1 VPVLPGQ
8 LPLPF
13 AAHRPCAQPGAEPD
27 PAEVSEAGPAA
38 TGGTAPATSAPD
50 AAPHDDQE
58 QDTPL
63 PVPVPVPGRAPVP
76 GELLKPA
83 VAAVLGGL
91 GALPDA
97 LTRARAATAALFEL
111 ETARLAVV
119 ALRRTAVVATGL
131 SARELAAELGLSVGA
146 ACDLR
151 ASARGRRRRP
161 GR

>member
-1 VPVLPGQ
+1 MPAQVAVLLTVAGMTTPTPPVTVPVLHGQ

-13 AAHRPCAQPGAEPD
+13 AA
-27 PAEVSEAGPAA
+27 
-38 TGGTAPATSAPD
+38 TGAPD

-58 QDTPL
+58 RDT
-63 PVPVPVPGRAPVP
+63 PVPVPGRAQVP
-76 GELLKPA
+76 GEPLEPA

-91 GALPDA
+91 GVLPDA
-97 LTRARAATAALFEL
+97 LTRARAATVVLAEL

-119 ALRRTAVVATGL
+119 ALRRTAVVATRL